1 MPGFDLCACC
11 GVHVP
16 YTGQVGLIK
25 LLSCVKFH
33 EGVRIEMLSGKR
45 AFSYLSRIYE
55 QNKIVS
61 GAFSAKPLETG
72 AAALKM
78 NEALAAEKYRATG
91 LQKQVFDNIA
101 AQFEGKGDVFHFAE
115 GLEPGAVRELSDRI
129 ARQCGG
135 TAAVFSGSDENG
147 YSVCL
152 VNHSAPV
159 ADLGKAMNAALSGR
173 GGGKPGFFQ
182 GSVKATEVN
191 IREFFGKC

>member
-1 MPGFDLCACC
+1 MARTLTSCS
-11 GVHVP
+11 
-16 YTGQVGLIK
+16 LI
-25 LLSCVKFH
+25 L
-33 EGVRIEMLSGKR
+33 
-45 AFSYLSRIYE
+45 
-55 QNKIVS
+55 
-61 GAFSAKPLETG
+61 
-72 AAALKM
+72 
-78 NEALAAEKYRATG
+78 LAAILTVA
-91 LQKQVFDNIA
+91 QVFDNIA
-101 AQFEGKGDVFHFAE
+101 AHFAEKGDVLHFAE
-115 GLEPGAVRELSDRI
+115 GLEPGAVRELADRI